1 MMRLFLLS
9 LLGFVSSLSWAQ
21 TCLSHIDDIDY
32 TMAAKAKGTYR
43 WVNDAKVNTLD
54 LAKLPE
60 FSRYLQ
66 HARDTISKRNPRS
79 AWPCPINTKT
89 VQLLQAQKQLPD
101 SLQVVDLLSP
111 FELRHANSN
120 KVALLFHGLTDS
132 PFTYHSL
139 AAFFYDQGYNVR
151 TVLLPGHGTA
161 ASDLREVDFKQWQE
175 ITEYAIA
182 RTSKDYDNVIIG
194 GYSTG
199 AALAIAHLTEQPA
212 PKQVR
217 AVMLWSPATEP
228 HNKNGWM
235 SKWVDRIPFVNWIDE
250 DADID
255 FAKYES
261 FPFAAATL
269 AHEAMRRITP
279 KKLAKKELPNLP
291 LFIAQSDVDTT
302 IDARATLALAKLWH
316 NPAERP
322 NTLNDVLVY
331 YGDKSRAVQ
340 ALGKQHTIASYA
352 CQPGMPPCN
361 EVLSLSHI
369 SVINSP
375 AHPYYGKQGTYRN
388 CGSYLEDD
396 TLYRACKSDDDV
408 LVGERTEQN
417 LAKGVL
423 KRLTYNP
430 FFNEL
435 EQDMVHFLENVK

>member
-1 MMRLFLLS
+1 MRLFLITLLS
-9 LLGFVSSLSWAQ
+9 CVSSLSFAQ
-21 TCLSHIDDIDY
+21 TCLSHIDDIDFI
-32 TMAAKAKGTYR
+32 MAAKEQGTYR
-43 WVNDAKVNTLD
+43 WVNDKKVQELD
-54 LAKLPE
+54 LAALPE

-66 HARDTISKRNPRS
+66 HARDTISTRNPRA
-79 AWPCPINTKT
+79 AWPCPVTTNTVK
-89 VQLLQAQKQLPD
+89 LLQAQQQLPD
-101 SLQVVDLLSP
+101 TLNVVDLLSP
-111 FELRHANSN
+111 FELRRANSN

-139 AAFFYDQGYNVR
+139 AAFFYNQGYNVR

-161 ASDLREVDFKQWQE
+161 ASDLREVDFKQWQQF
-175 ITEYAIA
+175 TEYAIA
-182 RTSKDYDNVIIG
+182 RTSKDFDNVIIG

-199 AALAIAHLTEQPA
+199 AALAIAHLAEHPA

-269 AHEAMRRITP
+269 AHEAMRRINP
-279 KKLAKKELPNLP
+279 KKLAKKALPNLP

-316 NPAERP
+316 NPEKRP
-322 NTLNDVLVY
+322 NTANDMLVY

-340 ALGKQHTIASYA
+340 ALGKQHTIANYA
-352 CQPGMPPCN
+352 CQQGVPPCN
-361 EVLSLSHI
+361 DVISLSHI
-369 SVINSP
+369 SVVNSP
-375 AHPYYGKQGTYRN
+375 EQPYYGKQGTYRN

-396 TLYRACKSDDDV
+396 TLYRACKTNDGV
-408 LVGERTEQN
+408 LIGERTEQN

-430 FFNEL
+430 FFSEL
-435 EQDMVHFLENVK
+435 KQDMIRFIESVK